1 MKDIEMKSI
10 LRNKHIVQT
19 HLMEWDKLVRSLKA
33 SNHNLDKIY
42 LVCEEKKS
50 TKGDE
55 QI

>member
-1 MKDIEMKSI
+1 MNGIEMKSI
-10 LRNKHIVQT
+10 LRSKHILQT

-42 LVCEEKKS
+42 LVCETEKS